1 MKKEKVSYLRVDQYR
16 VKLTRKDV
24 KHAYLRINQNN
35 GEICVSAPFYAM
47 DAQVKLFVRDR
58 SDWIER
64 HMEKYWKDKKELWHE
79 VPAAEEKIMRE
90 KLRQESMELIKYY
103 EPLMGVEV
111 TGVTIRKMKTRWGS
125 CNVKTGH
132 INLNL
137 ELAWRTKEQLTY
149 VIIHEMC
156 HLLEP
161 NHSPAFWEH
170 VSRYMPQCK
179 QVRKSLRS

>member
-1 MKKEKVSYLRVDQYR
+1 MKKEKVSYLQVDQYR

-24 KHAYLRINQNN
+24 KHVYMRIKPPDC
-35 GEICVSAPFYAM
+35 EICVSAPFYAM
-47 DAQVKLFVRDR
+47 DAQIKVFVRDR

-64 HMEKYWKDKKELWHE
+64 NMEKCRRRQEETWHE
-79 VPAAEEKIMRE
+79 VPAQEERIVRE
-90 KLRQESMELIKYY
+90 RLRQQSMELIRYY

-137 ELAWRTKEQLTY
+137 ELAWRSREQLTY
-149 VIIHEMC
+149 VVIHEMC

-161 NHSPAFWEH
+161 SHNQIFWSY
-170 VSRYMPQCK
+170 VSQYMPQWK